1 MSKRKNQGLS
11 LKREEKLLIKMFGQ
25 ENEDL
30 RESGI
35 VKFCDRGLSQSLG
48 VQMTVHRIPLICSPL
63 VNQATQFAQ

>member
-30 RESGI
+30 RECGI
-35 VKFCDRGLSQSLG
+35 VKFCDRGLSQSSG
-48 VQMTVHRIPLICSPL
+48 VQMTVHIPLICSPL
-63 VNQATQFAQ
+63 VNQAAQFAQ